1 MDYNQKK
8 LLLEKFGQI
17 LISEVRDPAL
27 HVAMMVA
34 KFTTPNQIDKENYAV
49 LSTLSEQQQEKVCD
63 LLSLTIT
70 DTIYRIL
77 EMIEEND
84 DFMELILNDQSQTYN
99 LTELSE
105 KVSAEIVDYENGWI
119 QRFSEIGRFV
129 L

>member
-1 MDYNQKK
+1 MPKLIEQRGLNFILSIIFNFSKNFLTFGVIP

-77 EMIEEND
+77 EMIEE
-84 DFMELILNDQSQTYN
+84 
-99 LTELSE
+99 
-105 KVSAEIVDYENGWI
+105 
-119 QRFSEIGRFV
+119 
-129 L
+129 